1 LSLLTRPLTILL
13 LLTALPGAAP
23 GEDLAPATAP
33 SGSRAAVSRV
43 ESVTAT
49 GYRAVVS
56 IPEPEVLVQ
65 QVFGENLAEISLPGG
80 SFDAPAGVPQLP
92 LLTVLLRVPWG
103 VDPIVRATPGPERT
117 LGAMRPVPLPHLLS
131 DRSAW
136 ASVTPGEVAAYLEGP
151 AYGRW
156 GGASASAL
164 VPLVTSVKTAAGG
177 ERIVQVTLRPVRYDP
192 RTGLAS
198 AVDRV
203 TLDVAWEKPA
213 AGDLA
218 AGTGSAVG
226 PRYAPRAGLSRARAA
241 AYSGPLRVQPTRLW
255 VRLGVLRP
263 GLYAVSPADL
273 ALAGVVTAG
282 IDPSTLRLF
291 RATPGDLPE
300 SVAVDLGPDSLRECA
315 IVVTGEG
322 DGVLNAG
329 DRIYFYATGSNGFGH
344 DLALGASPDYQEAQR
359 SDEESLWLTWG
370 AGPLPTP
377 PRRMATRD
385 AAPLSAAPSVT
396 SVPHRVHYEEN
407 RVRDFSL
414 FATNVRWERWF
425 YRLFTQGSRIAFPLT
440 LPGAQPGGTGSLAL
454 RMWGKGISR
463 GATLADHYVNL
474 YWDRTLVAADTMNFS
489 VPRDFAASGFTVNAS
504 DTLEIQVPRI
514 VDPSDPNRF
523 DQSDLAWF
531 EVTYPRRLSAINDT
545 LQFAADS
552 IPAGPVHYV
561 VDGITDTTAVWFLER
576 SDPENPVRYL
586 NGAVLGAVPPFTLTL
601 EDTVGT
607 GGPPKRYA
615 LVSTARAA
623 RPATVARYA
632 PVTSPHAIQNLLDP
646 LPPGVDYLIVAH
658 PSLIASA
665 ESLAMFREGRLTGF
679 AAPRVAIATTDRIAA
694 QLGAGTLDPVAIR
707 NLLAYARLHWAAP
720 APIYVCLFGDASLDP
735 KNYLGF
741 NTPDLVPTYANYYD
755 SSLPAQYVSD
765 DFYGFLDGPSD
776 QLLDIAIG
784 RLPAKS
790 TLEAAALVGT
800 KLRAYETASEFDPWR
815 ARALLSAD
823 DAWKREDLDDL
834 GNLHVIE
841 MERKDRFH
849 LPYPIERSKVYL
861 NEYPF
866 PDTLHQSKPAA
877 REDFIARINQGNWFV
892 DYVGHGSD
900 IVIADEQLFRSND
913 VGRLTN
919 GTRPSIFGLFSCTV
933 GKFDAL
939 GQEGLGELLLK
950 TPGAGAVASIA
961 ATEKVFPEP
970 STELNDSFM
979 DELFPVA
986 PRVDSTVTVG
996 LACARAKNANINR
1009 VVRKY
1014 VLLGDP
1020 GLTPPIPRGRG
1031 VWEKSPL
1038 DSILRGD
1045 VAVIRGHTLAP
1056 DSSAD
1061 TLSNGTAR
1069 IQVQGRP
1076 FNRIQIG
1083 FNIIHQLVPQP
1094 YQLPGPILF
1103 RGDVALAAGVF
1114 EARFV
1119 VPLDARI
1126 AGGTGPLRAL
1136 LSAAGGRGVGLAVD
1150 SIRIAQGISSRTDV
1164 VPPTITLRYPA
1175 GADSSFQPGNVVTF
1189 VIEDSSGVDLM
1200 RLDNAHT
1207 IFAIVDE
1214 RGSPVELT
1222 LGFTYDPGSYTLG
1235 TVGFVVPQ
1243 LPEGLHTVEVHAS
1256 DTFGNIGVRTF
1267 VLDIHAPSNPGDPM
1281 QLTQVFNYPNPFEG
1295 TTYIHARLSRG
1306 GRIRAQILTVAG
1318 RRVRELSADGRAGE
1332 NYLPWDGK
1340 DSEGEN
1346 VAIGVYLIRVTA
1358 ESPEGKRA
1366 SAIGRALRSR

>member
-1 LSLLTRPLTILL
+1 MSLLTRPLTILV
-13 LLTALPGAAP
+13 LLTALPGVAP
-23 GEDLAPATAP
+23 GEDLA
-33 SGSRAAVSRV
+33 RV

-80 SFDAPAGVPQLP
+80 SFDSPAGTPMLP
-92 LLTVLLRVPWG
+92 TLTVLLRVPWG
-103 VDPIVRATPGPERT
+103 VDPVVRATPGQERV
-117 LGAMRPVPLPHLLS
+117 LGAMRPVPLPHLIS
-131 DRSAW
+131 NRAMW
-136 ASVTPGEVAAYLEGP
+136 ATLTADEVAAYLEGP

-156 GGASASAL
+156 SGAPAPAL
-164 VPLVTSVKTAAGG
+164 APLATSVNAAAGG

-198 AVDRV
+198 ALDQV
-203 TLDVAWEKPA
+203 TLDVAWEKPVVAAA
-213 AGDLA
+213 AG
-218 AGTGSAVG
+218 GGNAVG
-226 PRYAPRAGLSRARAA
+226 PRYAQRTGLTPIAGRSRVRAS
-241 AYSGPLRVQPTRLW
+241 AYTGPLRVEPTRSW

-273 ALAGVVTAG
+273 VTAGVVTAG
-282 IDPSTLRLF
+282 IDPSSLRLF

-322 DGVLNAG
+322 DGVFNAG
-329 DRIYFYATGSNGFGH
+329 DRIYFYATGNTGFGH
-344 DLALGASPDYQEAQR
+344 DLMLGGSPDYQEAQR

-385 AAPLSAAPSVT
+385 AAPLSAASSLT

-407 RVRDFSL
+407 RVRDFGL
-414 FATNVRWERWF
+414 FDPNLRWERWF
-425 YRLFTQGSRIAFPLT
+425 YRLFTQGSRIAFLLT
-440 LPGAQPGGTGSLAL
+440 LPGAEPGGTASLAV

-463 GATLADHYVNL
+463 GATVADHYVNV

-489 VPRDFAASGFTVNAS
+489 RARDLFASGFTVNAT
-504 DTLEIQVPRI
+504 DTLEVQVPRV

-531 EVTYPRRLSAINDT
+531 EVTYPRRLAAINDT

-576 SDPENPVRYL
+576 SDPENPVRYV
-586 NGAVLGAVPPFTLTL
+586 NGAVLGAAPPFTLTL

-623 RPATVARYA
+623 RPTTVARYA
-632 PVTSPHAIQNLLDP
+632 PAATAHAIENLLDP
-646 LPPGVDYLIVAH
+646 LPPGGVDYLIVAH

-665 ESLAMFREGRLTGF
+665 ESLATFREGRLNGF

-694 QLGAGTLDPVAIR
+694 QLGAGYLDPVAIR

-720 APIYVCLFGDASLDP
+720 APTYVCLFGDASLDP

-755 SSLPAQYVSD
+755 VSILAQYVSD
-765 DFYGFLDGPSD
+765 DFLGFLDGPGD

-790 TLEAAALVGT
+790 TVEAAALAGA
-800 KLRAYETASEFDPWR
+800 KLRAYETSSEFDPWR

-823 DAWKREDLDDL
+823 DAWKRDILDDL

-861 NEYPF
+861 NDYPF

-877 REDFIARINQGNWFV
+877 REDFIARINQGNWLV
-892 DYVGHGSD
+892 DYIGHGSD

-950 TPGAGAVASIA
+950 TPGAGAIASIA
-961 ATEKVFPEP
+961 ATEKVFPVE
-970 STELNDSFM
+970 STD
-979 DELFPVA
+979 
-986 PRVDSTVTVG
+986 
-996 LACARAKNANINR
+996 
-1009 VVRKY
+1009 
-1014 VLLGDP
+1014 
-1020 GLTPPIPRGRG
+1020 
-1031 VWEKSPL
+1031 
-1038 DSILRGD
+1038 
-1045 VAVIRGHTLAP
+1045 
-1056 DSSAD
+1056 
-1061 TLSNGTAR
+1061 
-1069 IQVQGRP
+1069 
-1076 FNRIQIG
+1076 
-1083 FNIIHQLVPQP
+1083 
-1094 YQLPGPILF
+1094 
-1103 RGDVALAAGVF
+1103 
-1114 EARFV
+1114 
-1119 VPLDARI
+1119 
-1126 AGGTGPLRAL
+1126 
-1136 LSAAGGRGVGLAVD
+1136 
-1150 SIRIAQGISSRTDV
+1150 
-1164 VPPTITLRYPA
+1164 
-1175 GADSSFQPGNVVTF
+1175 
-1189 VIEDSSGVDLM
+1189 
-1200 RLDNAHT
+1200 
-1207 IFAIVDE
+1207 
-1214 RGSPVELT
+1214 
-1222 LGFTYDPGSYTLG
+1222 
-1235 TVGFVVPQ
+1235 
-1243 LPEGLHTVEVHAS
+1243 
-1256 DTFGNIGVRTF
+1256 
-1267 VLDIHAPSNPGDPM
+1267 
-1281 QLTQVFNYPNPFEG
+1281 
-1295 TTYIHARLSRG
+1295 
-1306 GRIRAQILTVAG
+1306 
-1318 RRVRELSADGRAGE
+1318 
-1332 NYLPWDGK
+1332 
-1340 DSEGEN
+1340 
-1346 VAIGVYLIRVTA
+1346 
-1358 ESPEGKRA
+1358 
-1366 SAIGRALRSR
+1366 